1 MPTQMT
7 LALIN
12 RHFWTD
18 GAIPLTVRH
27 VAKHVSRRGV
37 NVVAFASDVRA
48 EDSTES
54 LRYVP
59 VKFRRVKAFDLGG
72 FVFAARLCHQLL
84 AAHKRQPFDVMEV
97 HDSTAFYGAWLFSR
111 LRQVPVIMFMHA
123 CIFESGK
130 RDMYPWSL
138 ALTYKINTR
147 FYLKRAHCIACISQ
161 RLVEWAKKLG
171 APPERVRFIHE
182 PVDTETFR
190 PRVNGA
196 LSADCGNGWNGFPT
210 SGNERNRF
218 HPLPQSIDS
227 YSPTLLYVGRLSP
240 EKGAQVLI
248 DALPQM
254 LQRLPRLRLRL
265 IGGGSQQPSLRDTV
279 NQNGLKEHVEFVG
292 AVPHHELPRH
302 YAEADALVIPSLSE
316 GLPKVLPEALACG
329 LPIIG
334 TQVGG
339 IPEVV
344 QNGYNGLL
352 VPPGDP
358 DALADAV
365 VTLFSQHDLHHTL
378 RANARPSVERFSWER
393 NVGQFIQMYESV
405 CQRIAVTD

>member
-1 MPTQMT
+1 MT

-27 VAKHVSRRGV
+27 VAKHVARHGV
-37 NVVAFASDVRA
+37 NVVAFAADVRA
-48 EDSTES
+48 EDSTDN

-72 FVFAARLCHQLL
+72 FAFAARVCQQLL
-84 AAHKRQPFDVMEV
+84 VEHKRQPFDVMEV

-111 LRQVPVIMFMHA
+111 LRRVPVIMFMHA

-138 ALTYKINTR
+138 ATTYKLNTR
-147 FYLKRAHCIACISQ
+147 FYIKRAHCIACISQ
-161 RLVEWAKKLG
+161 RLVEWATQLG
-171 APPERVRFIHE
+171 APPERVRWIHE
-182 PVDTETFR
+182 PVDTEEFR
-190 PRVNGA
+190 PAKYESNGDA
-196 LSADCGNGWNGFPT
+196 TPT
-210 SGNERNRF
+210 
-218 HPLPQSIDS
+218 PP
-227 YSPTLLYVGRLSP
+227 YSHTPTLLYVGRLSP
-240 EKGAQVLI
+240 EKGAHVLI

-254 LQRLPRLRLRL
+254 LRRLPQLRLRL
-265 IGGGSQQPSLRDTV
+265 IGGGSQSFTLRDTV
-279 NQNGLKEHVEFVG
+279 NQNGLSQRVEFVG
-292 AVPHHELPRH
+292 PVPHHELPRY

-329 LPIIG
+329 LPVVG

-339 IPEVV
+339 IPEVI
-344 QNGYNGLL
+344 QHGYNGLL

-365 VTLFSQHDLHHTL
+365 VALLSRSDLSRSL
-378 RANARPSVERFSWER
+378 RANARASVGRFSWEQ
-393 NVGQFIQMYESV
+393 NIGQFLQMYEDVSGLAGLKV
-405 CQRIAVTD
+405 